1 MRAALLEAG
10 AQWSELLNLADLWA
24 TAEDD
29 NPEPWIVRGKACLR
43 LDRREAAAE
52 AFGRATMVEPASG
65 EAWFNLG
72 VTYFRM
78 GEAAE
83 LKRAYATLSALNPG
97 LAEDLAVIAGIS
109 RQ

>member
-10 AQWSELLNLADLWA
+10 AQWPELLDLADLWA
-24 TAEDD
+24 AAEDD
-29 NPEPWIVRGKACLR
+29 SPEPWIARGKACLR
-43 LDRREAAAE
+43 LDRREEAAK
-52 AFGRATMVEPASG
+52 AFSRATMVEPASG

-72 VTYFRM
+72 VAYFRL
-78 GEAAE
+78 GETTE
-83 LKRAYATLSALNPG
+83 LLRAHATLSKLNPD